1 MKKYLALLLAT
12 ALIISFAACGDSGK
26 KEDTAPQQTAVSTE
40 ETLTGETDDPDDIAA
55 QGAKL
60 IGTWSA
66 EDWPPVK
73 LIFNEDGTGS
83 FTRQDESSCSFTYSQ
98 YDYHIF
104 NSGDEYMIKVDY
116 ETGESEDIIFWYSED
131 GRLCFHNSDHGGY
144 GGVMSFSSW
153 KKAE

>member
-1 MKKYLALLLAT
+1 MKKYLILLIAVM
-12 ALIISFAACGDSGK
+12 LILSSAACGGSEK
-26 KEDTAPQQTAVSTE
+26 KEETNAGETGSTYDTPVNE
-40 ETLTGETDDPDDIAA
+40 PTDDPDDIAA

-66 EDWPPVK
+66 TDWPPVT
-73 LIFNEDGTGS
+73 LTFNDDGTGS
-83 FTRQDESSCSFTYSQ
+83 FTGQDESSCSFTYSQ

-116 ETGESEDIIFWYSED
+116 DTGESEDIIFWYNED
-131 GRLCFHNSDHGGY
+131 GTLSFHNSEHGGY

-153 KKAE
+153 KRI